1 VPTQTPAGQAEAGRR
16 AIDQNPGFWY
26 HTIDLAPGIATPGL
40 IDLRASAPKVLPA
53 DLAGKR
59 VVDVATFD
67 GFWAF
72 ELENRGGSVIATD
85 VSGVEEIE
93 FPPLRREGV
102 IADSRQ
108 SGLELGAGFR
118 LAAEAL
124 GSEVNRIECNVYD
137 LSPAALGGPVDF
149 AFCGAL
155 LTHVR
160 DPVKGL
166 ERIRDVLVPGG
177 EVRVFE
183 PFSAYLTLA
192 SRRRPSARF
201 LAHETDYTWWVPNLA
216 GISSWLTAAGFDGI
230 RRVAITRPGSSAFAR
245 TPYAAFTARRPR

>member
-1 VPTQTPAGQAEAGRR
+1 MTQTTTDRADAGRR
-16 AIDQNPGFWY
+16 AIEQNPGFWY
-26 HTIDLAPGIATPGL
+26 HTIELGAGIATPGL
-40 IDLRASAPKVLPA
+40 IDLRASAPRVLPA
-53 DLAGKR
+53 DLSGKR

-72 ELENRGGSVIATD
+72 EMEKRGGRVTATD
-85 VSGVEEIE
+85 VSSVEEIE
-93 FPPLRREGV
+93 FPPLRRERV
-102 IADSRQ
+102 MADSREA
-108 SGLELGAGFR
+108 GLELGAGFR
-118 LAAEAL
+118 LAADAL
-124 GSEVNRIECNVYD
+124 ASGVNRIECNVYD
-137 LSPAALGGPVDF
+137 LSPGALGGAVDF

-160 DPVKGL
+160 DPVRGL

-216 GISSWLTAAGFDGI
+216 GISSWLTAAGFDAI
-230 RRVAITRPGSSAFAR
+230 RRVAITRPKSSAFAR
-245 TPYAAFTARRPR
+245 TPYAAFSARRSG